1 MCFLRIFLILL
12 TFFSSFSLFFSFRI
26 GWSLYLIAVCN
37 SPWVHPWCTLFFFY
51 FFKINKYFCYLSRK
65 KKKKTKVLIAFVQV
79 TTDDLLQ
86 AAQME
91 ERGMLDR
98 KERSPETWKQVAI
111 NEAAMAVVAVNFPD
125 LKNIE
130 FVWSLNPSLFAIFW
144 CIMCSSIYLRLF
156 CSCV

>member
-1 MCFLRIFLILL
+1 MYLVY
-12 TFFSSFSLFFSFRI
+12 LFIS
-26 GWSLYLIAVCN
+26 
-37 SPWVHPWCTLFFFY
+37 
-51 FFKINKYFCYLSRK
+51 INKYFRYLS
-65 KKKKTKVLIAFVQV
+65 KKKTKVLIAFVQI

-130 FVWSLNPSLFAIFW
+130 FVWSLNPSLFTIFW

-156 CSCV
+156 CSCGQMWD